1 MTHWNAEDAAGEH
14 AAHDDRPAEVLAGV
28 HGSDTD
34 TCVVQWAADEA
45 VRLGAD
51 LRLVH
56 VIDPGMQ
63 FTPYPALMAGAPNL
77 AEDLERGAETILA
90 AACEVAHARH
100 PDLVVH
106 TSVPW
111 GPPGGSLRELSTD
124 ARRLVIGGSRAAHLE
139 RMLLGSVAVPVVAHA
154 RCPVVVVPDGTAV
167 AAPSHVVVGVDGSA
181 GSVVAIETAFEIA
194 AASGAAVT
202 CVMGWSTEVV
212 LGMVVT
218 ESFAKE
224 VPEIEADC
232 RAVADAVIAPVAA
245 RNPGVAVDVVVRHG
259 NPADAIIEVAH
270 EVGADVVVVGSR
282 GHGGFVGLLL
292 GSVSRR
298 VVDHA
303 GRVVIVAH

>member
-1 MTHWNAEDAAGEH
+1 MTHWNAEEAAGEH

-90 AACEVAHARH
+90 AAGEVAHARH

-106 TSVPW
+106 TS
-111 GPPGGSLRELSTD
+111 GT
-124 ARRLVIGGSRAAHLE
+124 AAGLTTA
-139 RMLLGSVAVPVVAHA
+139 LPVVAHA

-303 GRVVIVAH
+303 GRVVIAAH